1 MVPVGHVRMSSTGVR
16 APVWTASGMG
26 HWKRVIKIAGGTDC
40 YYCINDMTWTW
51 LAWYMFSYTCYCSW
65 SFIRYRVT
73 CILITVSVSC
83 YTFCDGILRMFHST
97 SILFPVF
104 LADIVTVYA
113 RHRMMVILYML
124 TCMFILHMPT
134 CMFIYITTIFISITS
149 PLDNIIYYINWTRL

>member
-1 MVPVGHVRMSSTGVR
+1 MCIRDS
-16 APVWTASGMG
+16 
-26 HWKRVIKIAGGTDC
+26 WKRVIKIAGGTDC
-40 YYCINDMTWTW
+40 YYCINDMTLTW
-51 LAWYMFSYTCYCSW
+51 PARYMFRCTCYCSW

-73 CILITVSVSC
+73 YILVTVSVSC
-83 YTFCDGILRMFHST
+83 YTFCEGILRMFHST

-104 LADIVTVYA
+104 LANIVTVYA
-113 RHRMMVILYML
+113 RHRMMVILYMLTCMFILHML